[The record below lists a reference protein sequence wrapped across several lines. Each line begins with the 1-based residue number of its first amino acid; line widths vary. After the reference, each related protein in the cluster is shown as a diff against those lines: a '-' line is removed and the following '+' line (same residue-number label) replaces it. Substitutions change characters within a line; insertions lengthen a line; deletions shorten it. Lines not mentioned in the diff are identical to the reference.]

1 MRIRVHIHLYGLLL
15 FLIAPT
21 AFSQSSNLPQFIPT
35 GTAAFITT
43 QYGQCRADQLLYG
56 GNFPDTIAP
65 YTGLPHR
72 TGGSVVLTACTRPT
86 SAVSSIQFVAADYG
100 AGLGVTASCHDGT
113 SAGYNVI
120 GATSL
125 FPVNACDAI
134 VNTGQQLICVRSP
147 RHNSLTYDY
156 VPTEADECVS
166 REEEDG
172 ITTAVRYC
180 SDRRYELNSDN
191 ACELIPEDGVV
202 VTLPPVPDNPIDPDP
217 TEPQAPNED
226 STFPDPDLIFRPA
239 PDATTENPDAIYR
252 STAPNNYGAG
262 AYRPLIPNNSTNT
275 PIPTPRPS
283 PTPNPA
289 YTGPSATDIAN
300 AVGDELEGSLPNAS
314 ELGAGFT
321 DGLSSVLEQGLG
333 TGQAGGGVGLTN
345 PFGSLSEY
353 SVAPTIQGACGDI
366 VIPLDLDT
374 IGVNTQ
380 ITVPFSAVCESLS
393 ALYYIIIALAWFH
406 ALGIV
411 ASAGR
416 AVQNVGANHYYLV
429 WWRIQFYS
437 VSTCHFFSCVGFG
450 KLRTLAWHWCSRL
463 RGLNFTMDFFH
474 TQIKANITGVSGEY
488 TSVALSVVKT
498 IGMFEYLSIVLSA
511 YAIKFAIV
519 FTPRLGLLR

>member
-1 MRIRVHIHLYGLLL
+1 M
-15 FLIAPT
+15 
-21 AFSQSSNLPQFIPT
+21 
-35 GTAAFITT
+35 
-43 QYGQCRADQLLYG
+43 
-56 GNFPDTIAP
+56 
-65 YTGLPHR
+65 
-72 TGGSVVLTACTRPT
+72 
-86 SAVSSIQFVAADYG
+86 
-100 AGLGVTASCHDGT
+100 
-113 SAGYNVI
+113 
-120 GATSL
+120 
-125 FPVNACDAI
+125 
-134 VNTGQQLICVRSP
+134 
-147 RHNSLTYDY
+147 
-156 VPTEADECVS
+156 
-166 REEEDG
+166 
-172 ITTAVRYC
+172 
-180 SDRRYELNSDN
+180 
-191 ACELIPEDGVV
+191 
-202 VTLPPVPDNPIDPDP
+202 
-217 TEPQAPNED
+217 
-226 STFPDPDLIFRPA
+226 IFRPA

-416 AVQNVGANHYYLV
+416 AV
-429 WWRIQFYS
+429 
-437 VSTCHFFSCVGFG
+437 
-450 KLRTLAWHWCSRL
+450 
-463 RGLNFTMDFFH
+463 
-474 TQIKANITGVSGEY
+474 
-488 TSVALSVVKT
+488 
-498 IGMFEYLSIVLSA
+498 
-511 YAIKFAIV
+511 
-519 FTPRLGLLR
+519 